1 MILQGEL
8 SAFIGDGIHLLVTEI
23 YIFLLYF
30 TLAILLIYLFSM
42 VDTQL
47 CPKAK
52 PSVVN
57 HRIAWNSRDVTSF
70 FQ

>member
-47 CPKAK
+47 CPEAK
-52 PSVVN
+52 PSAVN
-57 HRIAWNSRDVTSF
+57 H
-70 FQ
+70 